1 MIGITTIAIDSTGS
15 MITPS
20 HRLSQT
26 RRYLARL
33 IHHRWSIFLTL
44 SLKNSKKWSAPFIS
58 IRWNS
63 LTQNIIAQAKEG
75 KYTLKCN
82 HGTQKGIYCDC
93 EDGWMSS
100 GIHQDDPMTFHW
112 CDTQVV
118 DPSSFSYR
126 PRKLSKVQEVFL
138 VIVSHLCHNINLLR
152 ILD

>member
-1 MIGITTIAIDSTGS
+1 MKPFHSKNLLL
-15 MITPS
+15 S
-20 HRLSQT
+20 H
-26 RRYLARL
+26 
-33 IHHRWSIFLTL
+33 
-44 SLKNSKKWSAPFIS
+44 P
-58 IRWNS
+58 
-63 LTQNIIAQAKEG
+63 QAKEG

-82 HGTQKGIYCDC
+82 RGAQNGIYCDC

-138 VIVSHLCHNINLLR
+138 IIVSHQCHYNIKDNEVCNVKKIGNGRLGDEAITSVCMGASDSHTMSEI